1 MGMDQEYVR
10 TLRDRWWPL
19 SMTSPPLF
27 LVEILFAASHSA
39 SMGKVLIGPAQL
51 LQLKGQTIQAINSSL
66 QARSES
72 LTPATIGAVIS
83 MAGYEIL
90 FGDLLTNHV
99 HMIGLQAMVA
109 MRGGVDCLGL
119 EGFVKKMLTWLD
131 SLQQLLTGR
140 TAYFPQL
147 SSSQSVPD
155 NGQSP
160 SPTIPANHLSM
171 LTSKYLLSSEMA
183 DLIPRL
189 KNLIKSLEA
198 QPANKAARSGQPYL
212 VEELSSIRSLL
223 QIRSLQ
229 PQDLRA
235 EFPDNHERV
244 KFIFNECSRLG
255 SLSVVEAL
263 LKTFRAADNLYDREA
278 SNFIE
283 SILQLDLEAVT
294 GIGIKHLVVW
304 ALLVSAP
311 LKNNAV
317 DYKRT
322 ALLATLFHEL
332 SISEWQQVEAVLV
345 EFPFSTY
352 LKPECFQIFQ
362 RVAFF
367 KANTLANSI
376 SPASSTS
383 KQGGNYFLPTP
394 SNTAADSTS
403 CLGGSSKNTPAGSPN
418 ARSSASSAI
427 LTPLSAAGVYGTL
440 PP

>member
-39 SMGKVLIGPAQL
+39 SIGKVLIGPAQL

-147 SSSQSVPD
+147 SSSQSMPD

-160 SPTIPANHLSM
+160 SPTIPVNHLSM
-171 LTSKYLLSSEMA
+171 LTTKYLLSSEMA
-183 DLIPRL
+183 DLMPRL

-198 QPANKAARSGQPYL
+198 APANKAARTGYLYL

-229 PQDLRA
+229 PEDLRA
-235 EFPDNHERV
+235 EPPDNHERV
-244 KFIFNECSRLG
+244 KFIFNECLRLG

-263 LKTFRAADNLYDREA
+263 LIAFSAADSFYDRGA
-278 SNFIE
+278 SRFTE
-283 SILQLDLEAVT
+283 SLLQLDLEALT
-294 GIGIKHLVVW
+294 GIGIKHLVAW

-311 LKNNAV
+311 LKNDAV

-322 ALLATLFHEL
+322 ELLATLFHEL
-332 SISEWQQVEAVLV
+332 SISEWQQVEAILV

-352 LKPECFQIFQ
+352 LKAECFQIFQ
-362 RVAFF
+362 RVAYF
-367 KANTLANSI
+367 KPNTSANLI
-376 SPASSTS
+376 SPTSSVS
-383 KQGGNYFLPTP
+383 QQGGNYFTL
-394 SNTAADSTS
+394 NLGDSS
-403 CLGGSSKNTPAGSPN
+403 RNTPAGSPN
-418 ARSSASSAI
+418 GRSSASSAV
-427 LTPLSAAGVYGTL
+427 LTPLAAVGVYGSL